1 MKQRSFLSIFFI
13 MFLLFLGPTKT
24 SHAHSIDMSYSDLNI
39 EGNEILY
46 DLFIEQ
52 KDLFPQFGN
61 DLDNLVNDESASQ
74 KIESYLQKNLRINVD
89 SKPLTMELVS
99 MNMAQKGVIRGVE
112 FQMRFIADEDIKQF
126 NLHYDLVFDDVPAHT
141 NLLMV
146 HVGDYLQQNMIDSTN
161 KDILIKLPKDP
172 PNELPNDHPKYL
184 PQPKIGDVLWKYF
197 KLGIEHILSG
207 YDHLLF
213 LLSLVLI
220 ATRFKDAL
228 KIVTAF
234 TIAHSV
240 TLFLV
245 ATGRIHVIPY
255 WVESLIALTIC
266 YVAVENIFVQKAK
279 WRWLLTAIF
288 GLIHGMG
295 FAGAL
300 AETGLP
306 KSNQLG
312 SLLTF
317 NLGVEAGQ
325 LMVLCLLLPFLLLLR
340 RFPWYRKMVVSM
352 SCIIFALAF
361 YWFIQRLQ

>member
-1 MKQRSFLSIFFI
+1 
-13 MFLLFLGPTKT
+13 MFLLFFGTTTT

-52 KDLFPQFGN
+52 KDLFPLFGTN
-61 DLDNLVNDESASQ
+61 LDNLVNDELASQ
-74 KIESYLQKNLRINVD
+74 KIESYLQNGLRLDAD
-89 SKPLTMELVS
+89 SKPLKMELVS
-99 MNMAQKGVIRGVE
+99 MNMAQKGVVRGVE
-112 FQMRFIADEDIKQF
+112 FQLRFIADEEIKQF
-126 NLHYDLVFDDVPAHT
+126 NLHYDLVFDDVPTHT
-141 NLLMV
+141 SVLMV
-146 HVGDYLQQNMIDSTN
+146 HAGDYFQQDMVDSTN
-161 KDILIKLPKDP
+161 KDILINLPKGLPKDTSKD
-172 PNELPNDHPKYL
+172 LPKA
-184 PQPKIGDVLWKYF
+184 KIGAVLWKYF
-197 KLGIEHILSG
+197 KLGIEHILTG
-207 YDHLLF
+207 YDHLVF

-220 ATRFKDAL
+220 ATRFKEVL

-245 ATGRIHVIPY
+245 ATGCIHVIPF

-266 YVAVENIFVQKAK
+266 YVAVENIFVKKAK
-279 WRWLLTAIF
+279 WRWLLTALF

-306 KSNQLG
+306 MSNQLG

-325 LMVLCLLLPFLLLLR
+325 LMILCLLLPFLLLMQ
-340 RFPWYRKMVVSM
+340 RFPWYRKLMVST
-352 SCIIFALAF
+352 SCLIFALAF
-361 YWFIQRLQ
+361 YCLFQRLQ

>member
-1 MKQRSFLSIFFI
+1 MKMRSFLSMFII
-13 MFLLFLGPTKT
+13 MFLLFFGTTTT
-24 SHAHSIDMSYSDLNI
+24 SLAHSIDMSYSDLNI

-52 KDLFPQFGN
+52 KDLFPHFGTN
-61 DLDNLVNDESASQ
+61 LDNLVNDELASQ
-74 KIESYLQKNLRINVD
+74 KIESYLQNGLRLDAD
-89 SKPLTMELVS
+89 SKPLKMELVS
-99 MNMAQKGVIRGVE
+99 MNMAQKGVVRGME
-112 FQMRFIADEDIKQF
+112 FQLRFIADEEIKQF
-126 NLHYDLVFDDVPAHT
+126 NLHYDLVFDDVPTHT
-141 NLLMV
+141 SVLMV
-146 HVGDYLQQNMIDSTN
+146 HAGDYFQQDMINSTN
-161 KDILIKLPKDP
+161 KDILINLPKDTP
-172 PNELPNDHPKYL
+172 KDLSMDLPKA
-184 PQPKIGDVLWKYF
+184 KIGDVLWKYF
-197 KLGIEHILSG
+197 KLGIEHILTG

-220 ATRFKDAL
+220 ATKFKDAL

-266 YVAVENIFVQKAK
+266 YVAVENIFIQKAK
-279 WRWLLTAIF
+279 WRWLLTALF

-317 NLGVEAGQ
+317 NLGVEGGQ
-325 LMVLCLLLPFLLLLR
+325 LMILCLLLPLLLLMQ
-340 RFPWYRKMVVSM
+340 RFPWYRKMMVST
-352 SCIIFALAF
+352 SCLIFAVAF
-361 YWFIQRLQ
+361 YWLVQRLQ